1 MYLDFHYVYAQDRMR
16 ELHAEAYAAR
26 LTPSFRSRLA
36 HAFQGLASRLE
47 PKERARTSGRK
58 AGPKTRTPQRSL

>member
-1 MYLDFHYVYAQDRMR
+1 MDTDFYYVYAQDRMR

-36 HAFQGLASRLE
+36 HAFQGFASRLE
-47 PKERARTSGRK
+47 PKRARPSGQ
-58 AGPKTRTPQRSL
+58 AGPKSRTPQRSL